1 MGQPRFMLAAGASG
15 SGKTLITCGILEALR
30 ERGLSVSSF
39 KCGPDYIDPLFHSR
53 VLGAR
58 SRNLDTF
65 FTDRQTTRCLFAENA
80 RGTDVSVM
88 EGVMGYYD
96 GLGGVSTQASAY
108 DLACA
113 TDTPV
118 ILIVN
123 TKGMS
128 LSVLPYIKGFLTY
141 RTDSRIRG
149 VILNQMSAMLYPQ
162 MKRLIEEELGVAVL
176 GYVPR
181 MPELSLDSRHLGLV
195 LPVEV
200 PGLEEKFR
208 TLAAQLEASLEM
220 DRILALAAEAPGI
233 KEDWPEAVTGAV
245 RRTKGLSPLIAVAKD
260 EAFCFLYEDNLTLLR
275 KMGARIVE
283 FSPLRETSLP
293 AGADGLIL
301 CGGYPELFAG
311 KLSANAAMRADIA
324 AGIGSGL
331 PCMAECGGFMYL
343 HREFEDMDGNA
354 HAGVGVIDGRAYKT
368 PRLTRFGYI
377 ALKTKREGMIGS
389 GAGEI
394 RAHEFHYFDST
405 ANGEDFAAEKP
416 LRRRGWDC
424 IHGSDR
430 GLWGFPHLYYY
441 AAPDVAAQFVRAC
454 ADYRK
459 KRGNGR

>member
-195 LPVEV
+195 LPEEV

-233 KEDWPEAVTGAV
+233 KEDWPEAVTGAG

-377 ALKTKREGMIGS
+377 ALKAKREGMIGS

-454 ADYRK
+454 ANYRK